1 MLFYQS
7 KDRLSFE
14 EINTKTIQLFEKF
27 LAQVQDSKQEEVK

>member
-7 KDRLSFE
+7 KDRLTFE

-27 LAQVQDSKQEEVK
+27 LAQINAVSKEDKK